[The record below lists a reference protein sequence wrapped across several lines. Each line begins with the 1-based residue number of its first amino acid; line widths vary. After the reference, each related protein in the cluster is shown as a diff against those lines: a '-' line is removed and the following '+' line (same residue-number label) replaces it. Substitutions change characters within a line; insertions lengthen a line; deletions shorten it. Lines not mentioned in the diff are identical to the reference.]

1 MSTGRR
7 LATGNKLTV
16 LCRSFP
22 NLLFLLSIYFW
33 HATCYL
39 KTKAAKVAMTKR
51 INEQMNKMTSVLWI
65 DSVGTL
71 NPRDLNAFKEQAI
84 ALVPACLTQVSEH
97 DFMSADVVV
106 VNVVGKSSALTDLL
120 ATLASCNLS
129 LPVIARVPRDNF
141 DLVIKTM
148 RQGAL
153 TAVPDHKLDPMEWR
167 QIFDAAEIKSNSSK
181 SAYVFA
187 DPVSRNLLALAERV
201 ASVDVTVLLA
211 GPTGSGKEVLAR
223 ILHDASPRHEG
234 PFIAFNCA
242 AMPENL
248 VEDML
253 FGHDKGSFTGAT
265 KVQPGLFEQAQG
277 GTIFLDEIGEMSF
290 HLQAKF
296 LRILQERKFMRLGGQ
311 KMIDLDIRVI
321 AATNRN
327 LKDAIIERTFREDLY
342 FRLSAFKLTI
352 PPLRERT
359 GDIVPLVEQFISQQS
374 GQNLA
379 MTFTPAAE
387 QSLLA
392 YPWPGN
398 VRELHN
404 VIIRAMVLA
413 QQGPIDTEHLIFDDI
428 PSMDSSDQGF
438 TRNLATENTFATQP
452 FYSDTASRETAASKP
467 VDQLSDAIKS
477 SEYKTI
483 SEALQASRSRDQA
496 AEKLGISPRTLRHKL
511 QRLRE
516 QGMPVTRAYAR

>member
-1 MSTGRR
+1 
-7 LATGNKLTV
+7 
-16 LCRSFP
+16 
-22 NLLFLLSIYFW
+22 
-33 HATCYL
+33 
-39 KTKAAKVAMTKR
+39 
-51 INEQMNKMTSVLWI
+51 MNKMTSVLWI
-65 DSVGTL
+65 DSAGTL
-71 NPRDLNAFKEQAI
+71 NGRDVSAFKEQDI
-84 ALVPACLTQVSEH
+84 ALVPSCLSQLSEN

-106 VNVVGKSSALTDLL
+106 VNLVGKSSALKEVL
-120 ATLASCNLS
+120 AKLAVCKQSV
-129 LPVIARVPRDNF
+129 PVIARVPRDCF
-141 DLVIKTM
+141 ELVIKTM

-153 TAVPDHKLDPMEWR
+153 TAVPDHQLEPLEWR
-167 QIFDAAEIKSNSSK
+167 QIFDAAEIKPNSSK

-311 KMIDLDIRVI
+311 KTIDLDIRVI

-327 LKDAIIERTFREDLY
+327 LKDAIVERTFREDLY

-359 GDIVPLVEQFISQQS
+359 GDIIPLVEQFIAQQS

-379 MTFTPAAE
+379 MTFTSAAE
-387 QSLLA
+387 RSLVA

-398 VRELHN
+398 VRELQN

-428 PSMDSSDQGF
+428 PSMDSPDQGLMR
-438 TRNLATENTFATQP
+438 TPVADNTFAGQS
-452 FYSDTASRETAASKP
+452 FYADTLPREASPSKP
-467 VDQLSDAIKS
+467 IDHLSDAIKS

>member
-1 MSTGRR
+1 
-7 LATGNKLTV
+7 
-16 LCRSFP
+16 
-22 NLLFLLSIYFW
+22 
-33 HATCYL
+33 
-39 KTKAAKVAMTKR
+39 
-51 INEQMNKMTSVLWI
+51 MNKMTSVLWI
-65 DSVGTL
+65 DTAGTL
-71 NPRDLNAFKEQAI
+71 SPRDLNAFKEQSI
-84 ALVPACLTQVSEH
+84 AMEPTCLSQVSEH
-97 DFMSADVVV
+97 EFMSADVVV
-106 VNVVGKSSALTDLL
+106 VNVVGKSSALNELL
-120 ATLASCNLS
+120 AKLTACKLS
-129 LPVIARVPRDNF
+129 VPVIARVPADNF

-153 TAVPDHKLDPMEWR
+153 TAVPDHKLEPVEWR
-167 QIFDAAEIKSNSSK
+167 QIFDAAEIKPKSSK

-223 ILHDASPRHEG
+223 ILHDASPRHGG

-311 KMIDLDIRVI
+311 KMIELDIRVI

-327 LKDAIIERTFREDLY
+327 LKDAIVERTFREDLY
-342 FRLSAFKLTI
+342 FRLSAFKLSI

-359 GDIVPLVEQFISQQS
+359 GDIIPLVKQFISQQA
-374 GQNLA
+374 GPNLA
-379 MTFTPAAE
+379 MTITLAAE
-387 QSLLA
+387 QSLVA

-398 VRELHN
+398 VRELQN

-428 PSMDSSDQGF
+428 PTMDGPDQG
-438 TRNLATENTFATQP
+438 LARSLANGNTLAAQP
-452 FYSDTASRETAASKP
+452 FYSDAAPRETSVHKS
-467 VDQLSDAIKS
+467 VDQLSDALKS